1 MRAKFGN
8 EHFRHLSTSQFY
20 FVWFATLNTVFE
32 FIRASSQAHVVFVVR
47 HGNRAVGMD
56 SHWEVV
62 EDAGNEDKEDDND
75 ALLQKDSKRS
85 WLVCVGAIFLVG
97 IAMGLSNSF
106 GVLFTSWTR
115 EFKESRTKIGKN
127 C

>member
-1 MRAKFGN
+1 
-8 EHFRHLSTSQFY
+8 
-20 FVWFATLNTVFE
+20 
-32 FIRASSQAHVVFVVR
+32 
-47 HGNRAVGMD
+47 MD

-62 EDAGNEDKEDDND
+62 EEAENEDKEDKEGDND

-85 WLVCVGAIFLVG
+85 WLVCIGAIFLVG

-115 EFKESRTKIGKN
+115 EFKESRTKIGTN

>member
-1 MRAKFGN
+1 
-8 EHFRHLSTSQFY
+8 
-20 FVWFATLNTVFE
+20 
-32 FIRASSQAHVVFVVR
+32 
-47 HGNRAVGMD
+47 MD